1 MEIVLS
7 SYGPW
12 DSRPSGSS
20 GPKDF
25 DKMVL
30 EFGKKHMRSLLG
42 GGKGRNFKNKSVFS
56 IVLLLA
62 LVLWLL
68 TGIYTVQP
76 DEEGVELRFGKYSM
90 TTMPGLHYHLPYP
103 IEEVFQVKV
112 TNVNHEE
119 IGYRSAL
126 GNRNYK
132 SNFNDESLMLTG
144 DENIVDV
151 NFEVQW
157 RIANAAKYLFN
168 LRDAAKGYTVKSAAE
183 SAMRE
188 VIGSSKI
195 AFALEGDGR
204 AYLATKAKEILQH
217 ILDEYDMGVEVLPL
231 QMKKVD
237 PPDKVIDAF
246 RDVQSARADKE
257 RVINDSYAYSNDII
271 PRARGEGDKILQEAE
286 AYAQEAI
293 NGAEG
298 EASRFLSV
306 YSEYSKSKEITKERM
321 YLDMMGSVLGGTK
334 KIITDRSSMLAHLP
348 LTEMFRFNYENK

>member
-1 MEIVLS
+1 MLS

-12 DSRPSGSS
+12 DSKPSGPSRS
-20 GPKDF
+20 KDF
-25 DKMVL
+25 DKIVL
-30 EFGKKHMRSLLG
+30 EFGRKQIKSLLNG
-42 GGKGRNFKNKSVFS
+42 GGGENFKNKSVLPV
-56 IVLLLA
+56 VLLLA
-62 LVLWLL
+62 LLLWLL

-90 TTMPGLHYHLPYP
+90 TTTPGLHYHLPYP
-103 IEEVFQVKV
+103 IEEVFKVKV

-126 GNRNYK
+126 SNRNYRG
-132 SNFNDESLMLTG
+132 SFNDESLMLTG

-157 RIANAAKYLFN
+157 RIADAAKYLFN
-168 LRDAAKGYTVKSAAE
+168 VRDATKGYTVKSAAE

-204 AYLATKAKEILQH
+204 AYLATKAREILQH
-217 ILDEYDMGVEVLPL
+217 ILDEYEMGVEVLPL

-257 RVINDSYAYSNDII
+257 RMINDSYAYRNDII
-271 PRARGEGDKILQEAE
+271 PRARGEADKILQEAE

-298 EASRFLSV
+298 EAARFLSV
-306 YSEYSKSKEITKERM
+306 YSEYSKSKDITKERM
-321 YLDMMGSVLGGTK
+321 YLETMESILGGTK
-334 KIITDRSSMLAHLP
+334 KIITDRGSALTHLP